1 MQRAEVS
8 SMEHTSWY
16 SQSSHEV
23 SRPQSMQRNSN
34 STGAPPRA
42 PEIARRMRCRSAPRG
57 IRNPLPPS

>member
-1 MQRAEVS
+1 
-8 SMEHTSWY
+8 MEHTSWY